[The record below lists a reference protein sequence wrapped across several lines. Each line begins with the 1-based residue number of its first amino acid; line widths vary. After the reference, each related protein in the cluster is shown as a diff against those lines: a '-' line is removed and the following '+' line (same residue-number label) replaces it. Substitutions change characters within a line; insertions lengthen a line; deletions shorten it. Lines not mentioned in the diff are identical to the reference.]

1 MLNQTAYSLGAN
13 RSCIR
18 DLFEYGRARAAV
30 VGEENVFDYSL
41 GNPSIPSPAA
51 VDEAVRQILLDTPT
65 LQVHG
70 YTSAVG
76 DAPTRQAIAD
86 DLNWRYDAGCR
97 GENFFLGCGAAPEL
111 VAVFTALAV
120 PEGELLAIAPY
131 FPEYKPFAQ
140 AAGLNFRVVPPDV
153 PDFQIKLD
161 AVEAMLTPHT
171 QAVLINTPNN
181 PSGVVYTQKTL
192 EALGALLTQ
201 KSREYGHPIYLISDE
216 PYRELAY
223 GVEVPFVPLIYPN
236 TVVCYSYSKSLSLP
250 GERIGYIYV
259 PDSAAD
265 SRALYDAV
273 AGAARSAGHVCAP
286 SLWQKVIARCAGL
299 RPDLQAYDRNRKALY
314 EGLTAM
320 GYEMAKPDGAFY
332 LFIKAPGGDANAFS
346 EKAKERDLLLVPGDG
361 FGCPGYFRICYC
373 VSYDMI
379 QRSLPVFRALIN
391 KSGTDAAEERD
402 DL

>member
-30 VGEENVFDYSL
+30 VGDENVFDYSL

-76 DAPTRQAIAD
+76 DFATRQAIAD
-86 DLNWRYDAGCR
+86 DLNRRYDAGCR
-97 GENFFLGCGAAPEL
+97 AENFFLGCGAAPEL

-153 PDFQIKLD
+153 PEFQIKLD

-379 QRSLPVFRALIN
+379 QRSLPVFRTLIN